1 MIAQIQ
7 SFAPDWLKMPTTCAK
22 LCTTIIRRCF
32 EVKLWHRYSG
42 LQFQQGL
49 KQRQKFTQFSVLH
62 SRCVYSAFRAC
73 ACPLSLAWAVAFC
86 PPFDPSSKLVNNGV
100 SSKLFLTL
108 WTWGGEISTGL
119 NNSRSISLSLAPR
132 SCWSFLD
139 PPPEAFL
146 VARVGVP
153 GELSVGL
160 LLEVF
165 ALLQVRLLFRDKT
178 GNLCR
183 DEIKFNAFT
192 TISYTWTAK
201 IEMHD
206 VWERIQLHMY

>member
-1 MIAQIQ
+1 MQ
-7 SFAPDWLKMPTTCAK
+7 SCVQYKAMFRSQTMTLLQWSSVSARVKTAAK
-22 LCTTIIRRCF
+22 IHAILGATLALR
-32 EVKLWHRYSG
+32 
-42 LQFQQGL
+42 
-49 KQRQKFTQFSVLH
+49 VLRV
-62 SRCVYSAFRAC
+62 S
-73 ACPLSLAWAVAFC
+73 CPLSLAWAVAFC
-86 PPFDPSSKLVNNGV
+86 PPFDPSPKLVNNSV

-108 WTWGGEISTGL
+108 WTCGGEISTGL
-119 NNSRSISLSLAPR
+119 NNSRSMSLSLAPK

-153 GELSVGL
+153 GELSVGF

-178 GNLCR
+178 GNMCR
-183 DEIKFNAFT
+183 DEIKFNAIT
-192 TISYTWTAK
+192 HTDKISYTCTAK

-206 VWERIQLHMY
+206 VWEIIQLDVY